1 MHAQV
6 MSDEDFTVIPNLKIV
21 SQTKNKINMKTVLP
35 PWINSNLLINQI
47 THYSSLVN
55 DTFLFYN

>member
-1 MHAQV
+1 MHTQV

-21 SQTKNKINMKTVLP
+21 SQTKSKINMKTVLP

-47 THYSSLVN
+47 TPYSSLVN

>member
-1 MHAQV
+1 
-6 MSDEDFTVIPNLKIV
+6 MSDEDFTVIPNLKSV

>member
-1 MHAQV
+1 MHTQV

-35 PWINSNLLINQI
+35 PWINSNLLINQT